1 MSITAPTRNQHP
13 EDIKAA
19 VRKRG
24 KTLTQLAL
32 DSGLSASACRTALLE
47 PVPAGNR
54 AIATFLGTPVQLLWP
69 EWFDEHGRRRS
80 ARKKVAT

>member
-13 EDIKAA
+13 EDVKAA

-32 DSGLSASACRTALLE
+32 EAGLSASACRTALLE

-54 AIATFLGTPVQLLWP
+54 AIATFLDTPVQQLWP
-69 EWFDEHGRRRS
+69 EWFDQNGCRRLAS
-80 ARKKVAT
+80 KGAVK